1 MTRIST
7 KVKVAVDK
15 VKENVKAT
23 ANNISDD
30 IEDRDIL
37 NS

>member
-1 MTRIST
+1 MTRISI

-15 VKENVKAT
+15 VKENAKST